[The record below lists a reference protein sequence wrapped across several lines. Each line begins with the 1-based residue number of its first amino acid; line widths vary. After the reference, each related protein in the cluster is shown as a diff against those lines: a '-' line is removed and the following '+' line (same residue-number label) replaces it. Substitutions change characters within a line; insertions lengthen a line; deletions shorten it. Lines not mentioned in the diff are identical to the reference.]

1 MDKLACKD
9 IGIEDCNFATH
20 AEAGENTLALDE
32 MLRHLE
38 KRHGYHLTVGDV
50 LAQSFENLSLPER
63 TLAARLHHQLTEM
76 AI

>member
-1 MDKLACKD
+1 MDKLACKG
-9 IGIEDCNFATH
+9 IGIEDCNFVTRA
-20 AEAGENTLALDE
+20 AAGENPLALGE

-63 TLAARLHHQLTEM
+63 MIAARLHHQLTEL